1 MKTYQRRQEIYQ
13 FIFDRKTVKI
23 SELKEVF
30 HVSEVTL
37 RSDLDFLESEEK
49 IERLHGGAAIIEKT
63 PPQAESVLPDTPLLE
78 AKLAITKKAAELIVP
93 GDTIFLD
100 SSATSI
106 ILASQLNPELNITV
120 ITNSLPIINQLKLA
134 PGIRLY
140 AIPGLYNP
148 STNSFNG
155 PLGEAFISNLKT
167 SKTFISPKGII
178 VEGLR
183 DLTADEAAI
192 RKAMINST
200 REPIVIV
207 DHSKFDHSET
217 LFQISDFSP
226 ISTVVTDRT
235 PSPVFVDILQ
245 TRKITLITTESGA

>member
-1 MKTYQRRQEIYQ
+1 MKTYQRRQEIFQ
-13 FIFDRKTVKI
+13 FIFDKKTVKI

-30 HVSEVTL
+30 QVSEVTI

-49 IERLHGGAAIIEKT
+49 IERLHGGAAIIDKS
-63 PPQAESVLPDTPLLE
+63 PQVESVLPSTPLLD
-78 AKLAITKKAAELIVP
+78 AKISITKRAAELIVP

-100 SSATSI
+100 SSATCI
-106 ILASQLNPELNITV
+106 VLASHLNPELNITV
-120 ITNSLPIINQLKLA
+120 ITNSLPIINLLKQA

-155 PLGEAFISNLKT
+155 PLGETFISNLKT
-167 SKTFISPKGII
+167 SKAFISPKGII

-200 REPIVIV
+200 REPIIVV
-207 DHSKFDHSET
+207 DHSKFNHSEI

-226 ISTVVTDRT
+226 ISTVVTDKT
-235 PSPVFVDILQ
+235 PAPLFVDILQ
-245 TRKITLITTESGA
+245 TRKITLITTESGS